1 MLTCG
6 STVSRSH
13 PWAGLI
19 FPKLQVKRKHVAETF
34 LTRWRSRNRR
44 GDCAER
50 DQLRLRKE
58 PCVYQR
64 LPCGSQLACAAR
76 IPLIDQRCKSTDA
89 DTPTERADRCA
100 REEVAG
106 LAAGVAGKRSVAIE
120 IGSKDGSRHPIGGRR
135 QEKV

>member
-1 MLTCG
+1 MG
-6 STVSRSH
+6 
-13 PWAGLI
+13 GLDL
-19 FPKLQVKRKHVAETF
+19 PSKLEVKGKHVAQAF
-34 LTRWRSRNRR
+34 LVRWRSRNRR
-44 GDCAER
+44 SDCAER

-58 PCVYQR
+58 RRVYQR

-106 LAAGVAGKRSVAIE
+106 LAAGVAGQRSVTIE
-120 IGSKDGSRHPIGGRR
+120 VGSKDGSRHPIR
-135 QEKV
+135 